1 MRKGKSIKGQSLVEF
16 ALVLP
21 VLLLLLL
28 GIMEFGLMFSNKL
41 TLVNAAREGARYGA
55 VHHIDSDF
63 NAKVNSRIKS
73 TAVGLNLTDSQITV
87 NVDNTSGNIS
97 VKLTYGFTVLDPI
110 TSAIVGN
117 SIALSASAVMAL
129 E

>member
-1 MRKGKSIKGQSLVEF
+1 MSKVKNEKGQSLVEF

-21 VLLLLLL
+21 LLLLLLL

-55 VHHIDSDF
+55 VHNVDSDYIV
-63 NAKVNSRIKS
+63 KVKS
-73 TAVGLNLTDSQITV
+73 KVKSAAVGLNISDTQIDVVKASGNITV
-87 NVDNTSGNIS
+87 NVSYN
-97 VKLTYGFTVLDPI
+97 FTVLDPI
-110 TSAIVGN
+110 TSAITGN
-117 SIALSASAVMAL
+117 SITLSSQAVMAM